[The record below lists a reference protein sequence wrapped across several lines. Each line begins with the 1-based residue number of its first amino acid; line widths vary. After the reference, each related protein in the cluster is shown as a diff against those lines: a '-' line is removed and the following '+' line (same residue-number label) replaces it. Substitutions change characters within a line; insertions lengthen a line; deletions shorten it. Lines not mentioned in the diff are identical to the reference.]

1 MLSRVIIFILPP
13 ADTLTSAWLALLLD
27 PRLHSSLC
35 SLFTQ
40 AAFLVRLSE
49 KCDLR
54 HLCDP
59 LSLKTSLQEVYSLLG
74 DEGVHFPSALTVAVA
89 GSALVK

>member
-1 MLSRVIIFILPP
+1 MLP
-13 ADTLTSAWLALLLD
+13 ADTLTSAWLTLLLD

-40 AAFLVRLSE
+40 AVFAVRLLE
-49 KCDLR
+49 KGDLQ

-74 DEGVHFPSALTVAVA
+74 GNGVHFPSALAVAVA
-89 GSALVK
+89 GVALVK